1 MFERFTEEAR
11 AVVFQSPQHARRL
24 GHRFVGPEHIL
35 LAVASTG
42 APAGAVLRSHG
53 VTPEQVEK
61 QLVCRIGLGVES
73 ALFADLDRDA
83 LATIG
88 IDLDA
93 VRARIEASFGSG
105 ALIRAG
111 QAIQDSNRGHRRS
124 QPGRL
129 VRHLLRRRRLRLGR
143 PRLGRPGPARRR
155 PLRLA
160 RRGPDRGATFNP
172 PGQTAG
178 PGRAHDGHIPFTP
191 RAKRVL
197 ERALRESVQGHD
209 SHVGVEHIALAVIGM
224 DGGLVPV
231 ILSALAAPARELRTV
246 ILDRYRQAGLGSEVL
261 ARAVTARR
269 APDEPFHCRSEEP
282 AW

>member
-1 MFERFTEEAR
+1 MFERLTDEAR
-11 AVVFQSPQHARRL
+11 AIISHAQEHARGL

-35 LAVASTG
+35 LAVVSAG

-61 QLVCRIGLGVES
+61 QLVYRIGLGVES

-111 QAIQDSNRGHRRS
+111 QAIQDSNRGHRRL

-129 VRHLLRRRRLRLGR
+129 VRHLLRRRRLRFGR
-143 PRLGRPGPARRR
+143 PRSGV
-155 PLRLA
+155 
-160 RRGPDRGATFNP
+160 TFHP
-172 PGQTAG
+172 PGQTAR
-178 PGRAHDGHIPFTP
+178 PGRAHDGYIPFTP

-197 ERALRESVQGHD
+197 ERALRETVNGHD
-209 SHVGVEHIALAVIGM
+209 SHVGVEHIALAVIRM
-224 DGGLVPV
+224 DGGIVPV
-231 ILSALAAPARELRTV
+231 ILSALAAPAPELRTA
-246 ILDRYRQAGLGSEVL
+246 ILDRYRQAGLGSEVCGVRCYGEEG
-261 ARAVTARR
+261 AR
-269 APDEPFHCRSEEP
+269 
-282 AW
+282 